1 MKPPRQGGLFEDGDG
16 TSSVALVS
24 VTASE
29 RPLSAAQ
36 RTFNRLTEAIRRERE
51 ALADWQA
58 YRGRFERRVAGE
70 LRALDDHLRDAQR
83 RLVRRLDELL
93 SAAGHGERLSRQH
106 RARVRSHLLHVLDNL
121 LQCGPDAELE
131 ALHDRHSDV
140 SHAQRR
146 RRDMEIAEAL
156 IGDVMGP
163 EMVQGHEARDVDELL
178 RHAGERF
185 AAQAEDE
192 ARGATRGERA
202 RAERAAERKARTAHA
217 ASRSVREIY
226 RRLASALHPDREV
239 DAVERERKSR
249 LMQRAN
255 QAYESDD
262 LLELLALQIEIEQIE
277 VDALASVPEERLR
290 HYNEVLREQLRALQ
304 AQTQECVAV
313 FRLEFELTAA
323 VIAPRHVDQAIDAR
337 IAQMR
342 AVSDEIER
350 DLRQLDDP
358 RRRRSL
364 LDELPVAEADM
375 PDLEE
380 LAALAALFRQ
390 APRPGRPAASRRRK
404 KGR

>member
-1 MKPPRQGGLFEDGDG
+1 M
-16 TSSVALVS
+16 
-24 VTASE
+24 
-29 RPLSAAQ
+29 
-36 RTFNRLTEAIRRERE
+36 
-51 ALADWQA
+51 
-58 YRGRFERRVAGE
+58 
-70 LRALDDHLRDAQR
+70 
-83 RLVRRLDELL
+83 
-93 SAAGHGERLSRQH
+93 
-106 RARVRSHLLHVLDNL
+106 
-121 LQCGPDAELE
+121 
-131 ALHDRHSDV
+131 
-140 SHAQRR
+140 
-146 RRDMEIAEAL
+146 
-156 IGDVMGP
+156 
-163 EMVQGHEARDVDELL
+163 QGHEARDVDELL

-185 AAQAEDE
+185 AAQADDE
-192 ARGATRGERA
+192 ARGAKRGRQARGGRSA
-202 RAERAAERKARTAHA
+202 RAERAAERKARTAHE

-239 DAVERERKSR
+239 DAVERERKTR

-304 AQTQECVAV
+304 VQTQECVAV
-313 FRLEFELTAA
+313 FRLEFDLTAA
-323 VIAPRHVDQAIDAR
+323 VIAPRHVDQALDAR
-337 IAQMR
+337 IAQMC
-342 AVSDEIER
+342 AVRDEIER

-364 LDELPVAEADM
+364 LDELLGAETDM